1 MAEIVLQDL
10 VKRFG
15 DMVAVKDLN
24 LTIRDKEFLV
34 LLGPSGCG
42 KTTTLRSISGL
53 EIPTSGRILI
63 DGEDVTRKRASQRDI
78 AFVFQLYALYP
89 HMTVYGN
96 IAFPLKTQGVPKA
109 KIREEVMK
117 AAELL
122 QIKHI
127 LNRRPKA
134 LAGGDQQRV
143 ALGRALVRRPKAFL
157 LDEPIGTLDAAF
169 REEMRTELKRLHV
182 DIGATTVYVTHDQ
195 MEAMSM
201 GDRIAVMNLGV
212 LQQVGEPHDVYA
224 NPNNLFVAKFI
235 GSPGM
240 NFLDCTAAR
249 AGDGGIALKMS
260 ADGTELAIPKEVQA
274 RLGAGEYGGKPLVL
288 GMRPEDVFLSTSRKP
303 NHLAVE
309 VFAIERM
316 GSYNI
321 VDVKFGEEITRVRT
335 LPGVRLDI
343 EQKVYVS
350 FDMERIRIFDR
361 QSEQSI
367 MQERGES
374 WQK

>member
-1 MAEIVLQDL
+1 
-10 VKRFG
+10 
-15 DMVAVKDLN
+15 
-24 LTIRDKEFLV
+24 
-34 LLGPSGCG
+34 
-42 KTTTLRSISGL
+42 
-53 EIPTSGRILI
+53 
-63 DGEDVTRKRASQRDI
+63 
-78 AFVFQLYALYP
+78 
-89 HMTVYGN
+89 
-96 IAFPLKTQGVPKA
+96 
-109 KIREEVMK
+109 
-117 AAELL
+117 
-122 QIKHI
+122 
-127 LNRRPKA
+127 
-134 LAGGDQQRV
+134 
-143 ALGRALVRRPKAFL
+143 
-157 LDEPIGTLDAAF
+157 
-169 REEMRTELKRLHV
+169 
-182 DIGATTVYVTHDQ
+182 
-195 MEAMSM
+195 
-201 GDRIAVMNLGV
+201 
-212 LQQVGEPHDVYA
+212 VGEPHDVYA

-367 MQERGES
+367 MQERR
-374 WQK
+374 

>member
-15 DMVAVKDLN
+15 DTVAVKDLN

-53 EIPTSGRILI
+53 EIPTSGKILI
-63 DGEDVTRKRASQRDI
+63 DGEDVTSKRASQRDI

-96 IAFPLKTQGVPKA
+96 IAFPLKTQGVPRA
-109 KIREEVMK
+109 QIREEVTK

-127 LNRRPKA
+127 LNRRPRA
-134 LAGGDQQRV
+134 LSGGDQQRV

-157 LDEPIGTLDAAF
+157 LDEPIGTLDAVF

-201 GDRIAVMNLGV
+201 GDRIAIMNLGV

-249 AGDGGIALKMS
+249 GADGGIALKMS
-260 ADGTELAIPKEVQA
+260 ADGTELAIPKALQA
-274 RLGAGEYGGKPLVL
+274 HLTREDYSGRSLVL
-288 GMRPEDVFLSTSRKP
+288 GMRPEDVILSTTGKP

-309 VFAIERM
+309 VFATEKM
-316 GSYNI
+316 GSYNV

-335 LPGVRLDI
+335 LPSVRLEI
-343 EQKVYVS
+343 GKKAYIT

-361 QSEQSI
+361 QNEQAI
-367 MQERGES
+367 MQERR
-374 WQK
+374 